1 MTPVN
6 VVLGIAAVF
15 AVLFLWGLVQTRP
28 DPVAELRDRYLKLVR
43 MAPAEGRAHL
53 AERLESLSQR
63 FPGRSYV
70 WYLRWLV
77 KDLERA
83 KR

>member
-1 MTPVN
+1 MSP
-6 VVLGIAAVF
+6 LSLIAGIAIVF
-15 AVLFLWGLVQTRP
+15 AVLLGWGFLQSGP
-28 DPVAELRDRYLKLVR
+28 DPVVPLKARYLALLR
-43 MAPAEGRAHL
+43 MSRAEGQAHL